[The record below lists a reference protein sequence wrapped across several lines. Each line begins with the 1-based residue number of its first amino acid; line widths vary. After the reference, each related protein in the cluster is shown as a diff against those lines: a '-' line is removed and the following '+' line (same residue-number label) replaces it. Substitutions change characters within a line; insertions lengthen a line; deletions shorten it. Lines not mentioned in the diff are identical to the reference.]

1 MDNLQVFTKDEF
13 GSIRTIEKLN
23 KDKYTGF
30 FYVLEWDNKVKIGST
45 KNPYQRI
52 MALKR
57 SAENYGNS
65 KIGRAALSVP
75 HTNYVENEKMLHKVF
90 KQNRKTGSELFDM
103 DFEDVLLCLPDG
115 LEYRDDSQVIDKRAE
130 SFMNGMKMF
139 MFGGS
144 FNG

>member
-1 MDNLQVFTKDEF
+1 
-13 GSIRTIEKLN
+13 
-23 KDKYTGF
+23 
-30 FYVLEWDNKVKIGST
+30 
-45 KNPYQRI
+45 